1 MANFVVF
8 CKRNVLEQLQN
19 SNSHHRSV
27 LLYPFH
33 NDYMFDSNQDKTVP
47 YDFCLNQIHFVSGK
61 SDEMTYMNRNEDM
74 NQPDNQHQH
83 DHPHGNV

>member
-27 LLYPFH
+27 LLCPFH
-33 NDYMFDSNQDKTVP
+33 NDYRFDSNQDKTVP
-47 YDFCLNQIHFVSGK
+47 YDFCLNQIRFVSGE

-83 DHPHGNV
+83 DHPHENV